1 MAPPSESGTKFHF
14 VTRLFSALYHFAI
27 CSPDRLVSTQSSNV
41 SDNLCTGQDLTGK
54 VQLQKDHYIAIGEYA
69 DLWIGQ
75 LDDRKVSSIMLLG
88 LYTELQ
94 HVFIRLQ

>member
-1 MAPPSESGTKFHF
+1 MKS
-14 VTRLFSALYHFAI
+14 LNALVKYH
-27 CSPDRLVSTQSSNV
+27 SPDRLVSRKSSSVN
-41 SDNLCTGQDLTGK
+41 DKRCTEQDLTGK
-54 VQLQKDHYIAIGEYA
+54 VALQGEHYIATGEYA

-94 HVFIRLQ
+94 HVFIRLH